1 MDYLQA
7 AEQHNSSIIDEFS
20 SRTSRNRLAK
30 KKSRD
35 LGNLLKQELHLDE
48 HKLPIEE
55 LYGRYGCLPKRVG
68 NNYKTLFLQNFI
80 FIFLRD

>member
-1 MDYLQA
+1 MDYIQA
-7 AEQHNSSIIDEFS
+7 AEQRNSSLIDEFS
-20 SRTSRNRLAK
+20 SRNSRNRFSK

-55 LYGRYGCLPKRVG
+55 LYGRYGCLPKRVS
-68 NNYKTLFLQNFI
+68 NIITIDIISTNF
-80 FIFLRD
+80 